1 MKLLPF
7 ARAATP
13 HSPHESEIKSP
24 QRGNI
29 AGNSPTMVC
38 IWCRTRTWPRD
49 PNFVELNKDYDWKS
63 CRRAKTIESKQ
74 QEGSDVEGK
83 ECTPAGHVLPVREEE
98 NTSNQSFGGNRKT
111 A

>member
-13 HSPHESEIKSP
+13 HSSHESEIKSP

-38 IWCRTRTWPRD
+38 TWCRTRNWPGD
-49 PNFVELNKDYDWKS
+49 PNFIELNKDYDWKS
-63 CRRAKTIESKQ
+63 CKRAQPVKPIKQDDIENQ
-74 QEGSDVEGK
+74 CI
-83 ECTPAGHVLPVREEE
+83 ECTPAGQAMPVPNE
-98 NTSNQSFGGNRKT
+98 SFGGN
-111 A
+111 